1 MSEEIETISISQKK
15 TDLKS
20 IIQNYKKLIITILAI
35 FLLLLFSYFFYK
47 DYENKKIIKIS
58 EKYNFAITSYNI
70 KNSNL
75 AISEMLEIINI
86 KDKTYSPLA
95 LYFLLDNNLLNNS
108 AEINKYFDILIYD
121 LNLDKEI
128 KNLIIYKKGL
138 FNSEFANEEEILS
151 IFKPLINNENL
162 WRSHALFIIAEYFF
176 SKNEKQKAR
185 EFFEKIIE
193 IENSN
198 PQIKLEAQKRLTRD
212 FGV

>member
-70 KNSNL
+70 KNSNF